1 MSIGQDEEETKR
13 WDRFWFS
20 GSVEDYLRYKSCRR
34 EEGQKEIYCEDRSRN
49 FSEEREKFT

>member
-20 GSVEDYLRYKSCRR
+20 GSVEDYLCYKNCRR
-34 EEGQKEIYCEDRSRN
+34 EEDGKEAYCGDGSAKYSED
-49 FSEEREKFT
+49 REKFT

>member
-20 GSVEDYLRYKSCRR
+20 GSVEDYLHYKNCHQ
-34 EEGQKEIYCEDRSRN
+34 EEKQDAAYCGDEGRK
-49 FSEEREKFT
+49 FPEEREKFT

>member
-20 GSVEDYLRYKSCRR
+20 GSVEDYLQYKSCCR
-34 EEGQKEIYCEDRSRN
+34 EEDGKEAYCGDGSGK
-49 FSEEREKFT
+49 FSEDREKFT